1 MPSLTIDQ
9 ATIIKSI
16 ENVLS
21 QLNTAE
27 RKKHTA
33 EGYVRSA
40 DVWYSKERRKF
51 WALDCGGSGAFLV
64 EKATGELFNIK
75 SAYGVPDYNKKKKAN
90 LGNIQTVDGEWLQT
104 KRWNYLK

>member
-1 MPSLTIDQ
+1 MLSLAINEVTIL
-9 ATIIKSI
+9 KSV
-16 ENVLS
+16 ENVLA

-27 RKKHTA
+27 RKDHTSL
-33 EGYVRSA
+33 GYIHPP
-40 DVWYSKERRKF
+40 DFWHSKERRKF

-64 EKATGELFNIK
+64 EKTTGEIFNIK